1 VQCVGRLYGLAAARV
16 AAACMRLGLLRL
28 GALPLSDEAM
38 ERNEVLC
45 EEHAAAFQ
53 ADDDEEEGEEAEAA

>member
-1 VQCVGRLYGLAAARV
+1 
-16 AAACMRLGLLRL
+16 MRLGLLRL